1 MEKKNKDTAFWI
13 FSAVLWLCA
22 IAIWVVAVDRDLPN
36 YGMHGEFDR
45 NDESRRIC
53 RSTISGMTFWMPG
66 RTGIWMRIPKEIR
79 S

>member
-1 MEKKNKDTAFWI
+1 METKNKDTAFWV

-45 NDESRRIC
+45 NDESRRM
-53 RSTISGMTFWMPG
+53 SEHYFWDDVLDA
-66 RTGIWMRIPKEIR
+66 RTDGYLDED